1 MFRYLRLMRTFI
13 SNCLTREMEF
23 RGHFFLVFLI
33 DIMWYAVQISVFEV
47 VYSYTDVLGGLQ
59 RQELYIFL
67 GVLFITDAL
76 NMMFVSQNFWR
87 FPYMITSGDLDF
99 ILLKPVSTTFLSLFR
114 YFNVGSV
121 LNFLTSLTLLIWAL
135 CNYAGTILFFDILL
149 FIILILC
156 SEMLMIAFQL
166 LLCSASIKL
175 VNADGIQQLYY
186 SLDTLA
192 AKPDTIY
199 PQHIRSILLTWFPM
213 ALLASVPTFALMGK
227 ISLMSSISAIMV
239 TILFFSASVLLF
251 RFTLRSYSGASS

>member
-1 MFRYLRLMRTFI
+1 MVRYLRLIRTFI
-13 SNCLTREMEF
+13 ANCLTREMEF

-47 VYSYTDVLGGLQ
+47 VYNYTDELGGLQ
-59 RQELYIFL
+59 REEMYIFL
-67 GVLFITDAL
+67 SVLFLTDAI

-87 FPYMITSGDLDF
+87 FPSLIASGDLDF
-99 ILLKPVSTTFLSLFR
+99 ILLKPVSATFLSLFR

-121 LNFLTSLTLLIWAL
+121 LNFLTSLSFLIWAIIH
-135 CNYAGTILFFDILL
+135 YSGTIQFYNIPI
-149 FIILILC
+149 FIILIIC
-156 SEMLMIAFQL
+156 SELLMIAFQL

-199 PQHIRSILLTWFPM
+199 PQQVRTALLTWFPM
-213 ALLASVPTFALMGK
+213 ALLASVPSFALMGK
-227 ISLMSSISAIMV
+227 ISFMSCIMAVLV
-239 TILFFSASVLLF
+239 TALFFTASVMLF